1 MCQLLRG
8 FKNRVAV
15 ALRCFGC
22 PAEVRDFA
30 SFEGPHRR
38 LRQPAPA
45 LRPRIGDC
53 NTDQQVTVDDVLTMA
68 TIALGS
74 GDVSPC
80 QAGDA
85 NHDRQIIVD
94 EILAGVNHAP
104 NGCPK

>member
-1 MCQLLRG
+1 
-8 FKNRVAV
+8 
-15 ALRCFGC
+15 
-22 PAEVRDFA
+22 
-30 SFEGPHRR
+30 
-38 LRQPAPA
+38 
-45 LRPRIGDC
+45 
-53 NTDQQVTVDDVLTMA
+53 MA